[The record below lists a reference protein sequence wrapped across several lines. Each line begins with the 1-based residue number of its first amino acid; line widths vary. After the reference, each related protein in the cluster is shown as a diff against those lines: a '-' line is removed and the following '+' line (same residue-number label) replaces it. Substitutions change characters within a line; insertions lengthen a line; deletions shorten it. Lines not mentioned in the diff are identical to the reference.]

1 MSEQPLSLSS
11 NSSYGTERTQSTN
24 TVKKLNILWT
34 SSKVYNFFNRTFKLT
49 NLVKVR
55 LLCLNM
61 QFECKC
67 LQWNLKPYFNDDI
80 HYEEQQTDQFY
91 PFSDPTWNADPIATE
106 TNVRGQS
113 QGGWVFKECQD
124 VKHKY
129 KHNAA
134 SGVKIK
140 IQCSYRGVN
149 IVVPEKSWLQF
160 IVSIF

>member
-1 MSEQPLSLSS
+1 MSTIFSIELLNLQIWS
-11 NSSYGTERTQSTN
+11 
-24 TVKKLNILWT
+24 KLD
-34 SSKVYNFFNRTFKLT
+34 
-49 NLVKVR
+49 
-55 LLCLNM
+55 CLNM
-61 QFECKC
+61 RFQYKC

-80 HYEEQQTDQFY
+80 HYEEQQTDKLY

-134 SGVKIK
+134 SGVKI
-140 IQCSYRGVN
+140 QCSYRDVN
-149 IVVPEKSWLQF
+149 IIVPEKS
-160 IVSIF
+160 

>member
-1 MSEQPLSLSS
+1 MRFQ
-11 NSSYGTERTQSTN
+11 Y
-24 TVKKLNILWT
+24 
-34 SSKVYNFFNRTFKLT
+34 
-49 NLVKVR
+49 
-55 LLCLNM
+55 
-61 QFECKC
+61 KC
-67 LQWNLKPYFNDDI
+67 LQWNFKPYFNDNI
-80 HYEEQQTDQFY
+80 HYEEQQTDKLY

-140 IQCSYRGVN
+140 IQCSYRDVN
-149 IVVPEKSWLQF
+149 IIVPEKS
-160 IVSIF
+160 

>member
-61 QFECKC
+61 RFQYKC

-140 IQCSYRGVN
+140 IQCSYRDVN
-149 IVVPEKSWLQF
+149 IIVPEKSWLQF

>member
-1 MSEQPLSLSS
+1 M
-11 NSSYGTERTQSTN
+11 
-24 TVKKLNILWT
+24 
-34 SSKVYNFFNRTFKLT
+34 
-49 NLVKVR
+49 VKVR

-61 QFECKC
+61 QFQCKC

-134 SGVKIK
+134 SGVKIEIK
-140 IQCSYRGVN
+140 CSYRGVN
-149 IVVPEKSWLQF
+149 IIVPEKS
-160 IVSIF
+160 